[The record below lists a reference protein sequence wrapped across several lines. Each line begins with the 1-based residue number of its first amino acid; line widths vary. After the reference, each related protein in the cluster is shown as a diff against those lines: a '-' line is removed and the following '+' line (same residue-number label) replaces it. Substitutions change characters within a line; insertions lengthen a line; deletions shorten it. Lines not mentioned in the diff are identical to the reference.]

1 MTMTV
6 TMAQTTTRPTAASTT
21 TTSPTTWAADL
32 AADLVTRVAT
42 GPYGD
47 GWTSSGALLVLG
59 SVAFSV
65 GSIVVASVAQ
75 ARAVR

>member
-1 MTMTV
+1 MTDSSFS
-6 TMAQTTTRPTAASTT
+6 TRPKDYAPIGKALHWIS
-21 TTSPTTWAADL
+21 
-32 AADLVTRVAT
+32 
-42 GPYGD
+42 
-47 GWTSSGALLVLG
+47 ALLVLG